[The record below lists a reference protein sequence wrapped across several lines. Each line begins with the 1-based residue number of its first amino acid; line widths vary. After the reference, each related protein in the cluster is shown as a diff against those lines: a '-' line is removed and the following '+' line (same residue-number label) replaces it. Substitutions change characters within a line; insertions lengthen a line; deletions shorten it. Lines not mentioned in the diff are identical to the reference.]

1 MVPLRRRRNTPTTFD
16 LNNKCELIKNQ
27 DKAMTEE
34 EKKEFE
40 EFLKWKAEKARLI
53 DSTKTEESAE
63 ISVDAEEVNE
73 PENANTQINT
83 MPNGDANKDGDNT
96 WLYILAVVM
105 AIVLLF
111 TMVIAL
117 SDSNKQSNT
126 SDAETTEEVEVDT
139 IAVALPDDEVV
150 SKENKVTWDFAIA
163 KDDMY
168 DTNNVWANIKSNNY
182 ISQSF
187 PYEGY
192 TYATICVRYMKKY
205 GYDVIITIS
214 KGQIHG
220 SRYNGDNYITARFD
234 EGSPK
239 KYYFNEAADGSSD
252 NVFLNSKLDFIKR
265 CKQAKDIKIDIPIY
279 QAGRPTFTFHVDEPL
294 VWRNE

>member
-1 MVPLRRRRNTPTTFD
+1 
-16 LNNKCELIKNQ
+16 
-27 DKAMTEE
+27 MTED

-40 EFLKWKAEKARLI
+40 EFLKWKAEKAKQM

-63 ISVDAEEVNE
+63 ISVDAEEVNT
-73 PENANTQINT
+73 PENVVPQTGTVSNV
-83 MPNGDANKDGDNT
+83 DANREIDNS
-96 WLYILAVVM
+96 WLYILAVVT

-111 TMVIAL
+111 TLVIAL

-139 IAVALPDDEVV
+139 VAEALPNDEVTTE
-150 SKENKVTWDFAIA
+150 KNKVTWDFTIA

-252 NVFLNSKLDFIKR
+252 NVFLNSKSDFIKR

>member
-1 MVPLRRRRNTPTTFD
+1 
-16 LNNKCELIKNQ
+16 
-27 DKAMTEE
+27 MTEE

-40 EFLKWKAEKARLI
+40 EFLKWKAEKAKQI
-53 DSTKTEESAE
+53 DSTKTEETAE
-63 ISVDAEEVNE
+63 ISVDAEEVNK
-73 PENANTQINT
+73 PENANAQNNT
-83 MPNGDANKDGDNT
+83 MSNGDSNKEGDNT
-96 WLYILAVVM
+96 WLYILAVVT

-111 TMVIAL
+111 TLVIAL

-139 IAVALPDDEVV
+139 VAEALPNDEVTT
-150 SKENKVTWDFAIA
+150 ENNKVLWDFTIT

-168 DTNNVWANIKSNNY
+168 DTNNVWAEIKSDNY

-192 TYATICVRYMKKY
+192 TYATITVRYMKKY
-205 GYDVIITIS
+205 GYDVIINIS

-234 EGSPK
+234 EGAPK
-239 KYYFNEAADGSSD
+239 KFYFNEAADGSSEM
-252 NVFLNSKLDFIKR
+252 VFLNSKSDFIKR